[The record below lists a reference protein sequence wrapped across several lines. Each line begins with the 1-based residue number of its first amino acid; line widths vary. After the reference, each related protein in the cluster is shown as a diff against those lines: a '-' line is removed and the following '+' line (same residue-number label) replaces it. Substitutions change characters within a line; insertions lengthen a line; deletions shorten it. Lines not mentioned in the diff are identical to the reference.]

1 MTVDISFETVEAQ
14 VKWYNSF
21 SGMRKELSTMNSI
34 SGENILQELG
44 ESKDIFRWRKAKR
57 IYC

>member
-21 SGMRKELSTMNSI
+21 SGMRKGLSTMNSI

-44 ESKDIFRWRKAKR
+44 ESKDIFR
-57 IYC
+57 